1 MQGAEAGI
9 EAFNSGSNTG
19 ESNTGK
25 KTTAGSQ
32 VEDEWTRRHAKGG
45 IEVDRAD
52 SQKS

>member
-1 MQGAEAGI
+1 MQRSCAGI
-9 EAFNSGSNTG
+9 EAFNSGSNAG
-19 ESNTGK
+19 ESNAGK
-25 KTTAGSQ
+25 KTTAERQ